1 MSCMCALYLS
11 LNCLLLFQNQD
22 GQLMMVLVTKGIE
35 VRQRKAANI
44 SASYKSD
51 DETDKHNYRLISLLS
66 VPGKLTE
73 SMVASTITTHVPGQG
88 LGNPHQWAFDAIL
101 HSILLRMNS
110 PATFS
115 QYSLAQRLS
124 IRKQFLLPSNRRFF
138 QHNRR
143 ISRTVLRVVTLL
155 ASVSSHGDDG
165 NQKIFK
171 RLAGLLRKIKTL
183 NAQHI
188 FWQISLP
195 SACD

>member
-1 MSCMCALYLS
+1 
-11 LNCLLLFQNQD
+11 
-22 GQLMMVLVTKGIE
+22 MMVLETNSIE

-51 DETDKHNYRLISLLS
+51 DETDKHNYRPISLLS

-143 ISRTVLRVVTLL
+143 ISRTVLRVITLL

-165 NQKIFK
+165 NRKIFK